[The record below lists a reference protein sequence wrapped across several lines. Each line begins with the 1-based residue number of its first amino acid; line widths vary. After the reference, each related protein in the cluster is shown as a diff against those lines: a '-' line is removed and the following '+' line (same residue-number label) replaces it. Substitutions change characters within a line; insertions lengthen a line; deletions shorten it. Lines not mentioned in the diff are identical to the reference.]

1 MPSPVAMGGG
11 GAPGAKPAPGVV
23 GLVNR
28 RTGERPGDSPDL
40 TTPETSGD
48 GSVSQGQPGSLAYK
62 NQEADSASSLGSL
75 INEVADFVVPERV
88 PEKIPHKATGAC
100 PRNDAS
106 SRRPIFSPSR
116 EFDTAARTG
125 FATRARGGEPQESR
139 ARARLRHIDTPPPDV
154 PTPRLTERPR
164 PSPSRVIDARR
175 SPQLDDDALNI
186 RTTKTTGF
194 LFWAFTMVLWHRIMG
209 RLFIPFGVYFAGL
222 VSPAFNPIAKGDRH
236 HQHAAQVGIVVMIYA
251 FLLSCVLVYPNYF
264 LFFAHPYARAAFIAY
279 CSWVA
284 LIDTKAPS
292 NGTRF
297 LPWTR
302 RLPFWNT
309 LADYFPVRL
318 HKTCDLDPSGNY
330 LFGYHPHGIIGVG
343 ALITFATSATGFDQA
358 FPGLDLRLLTLAINF
373 YFPFTREVLMA
384 LGINSVTKESVVTN
398 LTRKPGASVAIVVGG
413 AAEALDARPGW
424 AVLTLARRKGFV
436 KMALKTGASLVPVFA
451 FGENDIFDQVD
462 NPDGGA
468 LRRFQLWCKQL
479 IGITPPLLYGRNLSR
494 GVFRRFTGAK
504 TGVLPKR
511 ESIEVVVG
519 APIACPKTSDP
530 TSAQIDEYHARYVA
544 ALRDLYETHRRLF
557 HKLKRHGSHDDL
569 VKRMRQM
576 KSMRLN

>member
-1 MPSPVAMGGG
+1 
-11 GAPGAKPAPGVV
+11 
-23 GLVNR
+23 
-28 RTGERPGDSPDL
+28 
-40 TTPETSGD
+40 
-48 GSVSQGQPGSLAYK
+48 
-62 NQEADSASSLGSL
+62 
-75 INEVADFVVPERV
+75 
-88 PEKIPHKATGAC
+88 
-100 PRNDAS
+100 
-106 SRRPIFSPSR
+106 
-116 EFDTAARTG
+116 
-125 FATRARGGEPQESR
+125 
-139 ARARLRHIDTPPPDV
+139 
-154 PTPRLTERPR
+154 
-164 PSPSRVIDARR
+164 
-175 SPQLDDDALNI
+175 
-186 RTTKTTGF
+186 
-194 LFWAFTMVLWHRIMG
+194 MVLWHRIMG
-209 RLFIPFGVYFAGL
+209 RLFIPFGAYFAGL

-264 LFFAHPYARAAFIAY
+264 LFFAPPYARAAFAAY
-279 CSWVA
+279 LGWVA
-284 LIDTKAPS
+284 LVDTKAPS
-292 NGTRF
+292 NGSRF

-318 HKTCDLDPSGNY
+318 HKTTDLDPSGNY
-330 LFGYHPHGIIGVG
+330 LFGYHPHGIVGVG

-468 LRRFQLWCKQL
+468 LRRFQNWCKQL
-479 IGITPPLLYGRNLSR
+479 IGVTPPLMYGRNLSR
-494 GVFRRFTGAK
+494 GFFRRATGAK

-519 APIACPKTSDP
+519 APIACPKTHDP

-557 HKLKRHGSHDDL
+557 HKLKRQGSHDDL

-576 KSMRLN
+576 KSLRLN

>member
-1 MPSPVAMGGG
+1 MGGG

>member
-1 MPSPVAMGGG
+1 
-11 GAPGAKPAPGVV
+11 
-23 GLVNR
+23 
-28 RTGERPGDSPDL
+28 
-40 TTPETSGD
+40 
-48 GSVSQGQPGSLAYK
+48 
-62 NQEADSASSLGSL
+62 
-75 INEVADFVVPERV
+75 
-88 PEKIPHKATGAC
+88 
-100 PRNDAS
+100 
-106 SRRPIFSPSR
+106 
-116 EFDTAARTG
+116 
-125 FATRARGGEPQESR
+125 
-139 ARARLRHIDTPPPDV
+139 
-154 PTPRLTERPR
+154 
-164 PSPSRVIDARR
+164 
-175 SPQLDDDALNI
+175 
-186 RTTKTTGF
+186 
-194 LFWAFTMVLWHRIMG
+194 MVLWHRIMG

-398 LTRKPGASVAIVVGG
+398 LTRKPVASVAIVVGG

-436 KMALKTGASLVPVFA
+436 KRALQTGASIVPVFA

-569 VKRMRQM
+569 VKRMRQI

>member
-1 MPSPVAMGGG
+1 M
-11 GAPGAKPAPGVV
+11 
-23 GLVNR
+23 
-28 RTGERPGDSPDL
+28 
-40 TTPETSGD
+40 
-48 GSVSQGQPGSLAYK
+48 
-62 NQEADSASSLGSL
+62 
-75 INEVADFVVPERV
+75 
-88 PEKIPHKATGAC
+88 
-100 PRNDAS
+100 
-106 SRRPIFSPSR
+106 
-116 EFDTAARTG
+116 
-125 FATRARGGEPQESR
+125 
-139 ARARLRHIDTPPPDV
+139 
-154 PTPRLTERPR
+154 
-164 PSPSRVIDARR
+164 
-175 SPQLDDDALNI
+175 
-186 RTTKTTGF
+186 
-194 LFWAFTMVLWHRIMG
+194 FWACTAELWR
-209 RLFIPFGVYFAGL
+209 RLLGWYFLPFGLYFASL
-222 VSPAFNPIAKGDRH
+222 VYPAFNPLSHLTLRG
-236 HQHAAQVGIVVMIYA
+236 QHASQVGLVVMIYA
-251 FLLSCVLVYPNYF
+251 FLLSALLVYPNYF
-264 LFFAHPYARAAFIAY
+264 LFCAHKWVRAGFIGYITWYVFLDYA
-279 CSWVA
+279 
-284 LIDTKAPS
+284 APES
-292 NGTRF
+292 GTRF

-302 RLPFWNT
+302 RLPFWNK

-318 HKTCDLDPSGNY
+318 HKSCDLDPRGNY
-330 LFGYHPHGIIGVG
+330 LFGYHPHGVIGVG
-343 ALITFATSATGFDQA
+343 ALITFATNATGFDQA

>member
-1 MPSPVAMGGG
+1 MGGG

-209 RLFIPFGVYFAGL
+209 RLFIPFGAYFAGL

-264 LFFAHPYARAAFIAY
+264 LFFAPPYARAAFAAY
-279 CSWVA
+279 LGWVA
-284 LIDTKAPS
+284 LVDTKAPS
-292 NGTRF
+292 NGSRF

-318 HKTCDLDPSGNY
+318 HKTTDLDPSGNY
-330 LFGYHPHGIIGVG
+330 LFGYHPHGIVGVG

-398 LTRKPGASVAIVVGG
+398 LTRAPGASVAIVVGG

-424 AVLTLARRKGFV
+424 ATLTLARRKGFV

-468 LRRFQLWCKQL
+468 LRRFQNWCKQL
-479 IGITPPLLYGRNLSR
+479 IGVTPPLMYGRNLSR
-494 GVFRRFTGAK
+494 GFFRRATGAK

-519 APIACPKTSDP
+519 APIACPKVSDP

-557 HKLKRHGSHDDL
+557 HKLKRQGSHDDL

-576 KSMRLN
+576 KSLRLN

>member
-1 MPSPVAMGGG
+1 MGGG

-154 PTPRLTERPR
+154 STPRLTERPR